1 MAFCANCGKEL
12 PDGAKFCGFC
22 GAPQPQAGVPKV
34 TPEKVYREE
43 NPKKKGKKTIGVII
57 ALCAAAVIAGVF
69 FFMHSGWSTEDA
81 HNATQAYLDYG
92 FFKGD
97 DEELAKYML
106 DATAE
111 ELSEQRENR
120 RDDMIEVYFE
130 SDVPVTQGLK
140 TRYRDFLIETMK
152 KAQYTVGEAVKTD
165 DGFEVPVT
173 IEPITSLA
181 HGDFVLLDMQLN
193 EELSNA
199 DLNERVYTRELEL
212 MTQLMQ
218 NPAYG
223 DPQEIIIHITKGED
237 GYVFSEDDEQKILD
251 LYLQRDRHWTKER
264 AEKAVEAVLGGVY
277 CEKYAEMSEW
287 TVATQEEIE
296 EVLGAVFSKEAE
308 KEMIENNSK
317 EIIDEWG
324 ADITYEVSDELAQTV
339 SDTEKALLAGT
350 KYEVVSVDGDQDIY
364 TVTVRITP
372 YDTTSFDDG
381 YIKRLEKEAET
392 ITDPGKLLD
401 RIWEVSVEMARD
413 LIEDAPYGEPIERQ
427 LHLTYNNNRSYEMD
441 YEEINALY
449 DIYGDELGAMGNEEA
464 SGSEVEGSGESA
476 AADEKDNESNGSEE
490 GSDDS
495 MTEPAAGTFT
505 DGKDIPVIVGGLK
518 IELGKTT
525 LQDVLDKTGYT
536 IIESDKVI
544 PPDELDSIE
553 IDTGNS
559 DVYFDV
565 FVENFSS
572 KEEKKASECPIYG
585 ISFSDY
591 SDTEKD
597 MARTMSV
604 GGITAGSKK
613 EDVIAA
619 FGAPETTD
627 EEYISYLLNDG
638 KYTIFFGLQGN
649 TVNYIDISEYDF

>member
-57 ALCAAAVIAGVF
+57 ALCAAAVIAAVF

-173 IEPITSLA
+173 IEPITSLE

-223 DPQEIIIHITKGED
+223 DPQEIIIH
-237 GYVFSEDDEQKILD
+237 
-251 LYLQRDRHWTKER
+251 
-264 AEKAVEAVLGGVY
+264 KAA
-277 CEKYAEMSEW
+277 
-287 TVATQEEIE
+287 
-296 EVLGAVFSKEAE
+296 
-308 KEMIENNSK
+308 
-317 EIIDEWG
+317 
-324 ADITYEVSDELAQTV
+324 
-339 SDTEKALLAGT
+339 
-350 KYEVVSVDGDQDIY
+350 
-364 TVTVRITP
+364 
-372 YDTTSFDDG
+372 
-381 YIKRLEKEAET
+381 
-392 ITDPGKLLD
+392 
-401 RIWEVSVEMARD
+401 
-413 LIEDAPYGEPIERQ
+413 
-427 LHLTYNNNRSYEMD
+427 
-441 YEEINALY
+441 
-449 DIYGDELGAMGNEEA
+449 
-464 SGSEVEGSGESA
+464 
-476 AADEKDNESNGSEE
+476 
-490 GSDDS
+490 
-495 MTEPAAGTFT
+495 
-505 DGKDIPVIVGGLK
+505 
-518 IELGKTT
+518 
-525 LQDVLDKTGYT
+525 
-536 IIESDKVI
+536 
-544 PPDELDSIE
+544 
-553 IDTGNS
+553 
-559 DVYFDV
+559 
-565 FVENFSS
+565 
-572 KEEKKASECPIYG
+572 KKAA
-585 ISFSDY
+585 
-591 SDTEKD
+591 K
-597 MARTMSV
+597 
-604 GGITAGSKK
+604 
-613 EDVIAA
+613 
-619 FGAPETTD
+619 
-627 EEYISYLLNDG
+627 
-638 KYTIFFGLQGN
+638 
-649 TVNYIDISEYDF
+649 